1 MVMGENMIKEHYPK
15 ISIVTV
21 CFNSAKTI
29 EQTILS
35 VINQTYSNIEYI
47 IIDGKS
53 TDGTVEII
61 KKYQKKIAYFVSEPD
76 GGIYDAMNKGIEK
89 ATGDYIY
96 FIGSDDYLVDEKIMS
111 VVANYLKED
120 RNIDIL
126 SGGVW
131 VLDEE
136 QGLKKQ
142 NNPRP
147 LMSEILAGTML
158 SHQGMFVR
166 TNLMKLN
173 MFNVE
178 YKIAADFDFLIK
190 CVKNNCQVEYID
202 DSIAYYSDQG
212 FSSSS
217 GIYCQL
223 EYKKILLNNDL
234 LKDSA
239 HKFNKKI
246 ILVFLKI
253 KTKMIAKKMGVWKQV
268 GRKRGWIESIT
279 GCKR

>member
-1 MVMGENMIKEHYPK
+1 MQKDIKNISNEDYPQ

-35 VINQTYSNIEYI
+35 VINQTYSSIEYI

-53 TDGTVEII
+53 TDGTVDII
-61 KKYQKKIAYFVSEPD
+61 EKYQDKIAYFVSEPD
-76 GGIYDAMNKGIEK
+76 GGIYDAMNKGINR

-96 FIGSDDYLVDEKIMS
+96 FIGSDDYLVDEEIMS

-120 RNIDIL
+120 RNVDIL

-131 VLDEE
+131 VVDEE

-142 NNPRP
+142 NNPKP
-147 LMSEILAGTML
+147 LMSEILKGTML
-158 SHQGMFVR
+158 PHQGMFVR
-166 TNLMKLN
+166 TNLMRLN

-190 CVKNNCQVEYID
+190 CVKNNCQIKYIND
-202 DSIAYYSDQG
+202 FIAYYSDQG
-212 FSSSS
+212 FSTSS
-217 GIYCQL
+217 GIDCQL
-223 EYKKILLNNDL
+223 EYKKILLNNNL
-234 LKDSA
+234 LKDNIYM
-239 HKFNKKI
+239 FNKKI
-246 ILVFLKI
+246 IVAFLKI
-253 KTKMIAKKMGVWKQV
+253 KTKIVAKKMGVWKRI

-279 GCKR
+279 GV